1 MLNNDVRSLLREVR
15 FALIRFEEEAD
26 IAHLDDAL
34 EMFTDLHQMCDE
46 IAVPA
51 VPAETPPIAPTGARP
66 N

>member
-1 MLNNDVRSLLREVR
+1 MLNNDIRALLREVR

-46 IAVPA
+46 IA
-51 VPAETPPIAPTGARP
+51 PPEEPLPVAPSGARP

>member
-1 MLNNDVRSLLREVR
+1 MLNNEIRGLVREVR

-34 EMFTDLHQMCDE
+34 EMFTHLHQMCDE
-46 IAVPA
+46 IA
-51 VPAETPPIAPTGARP
+51 PAEPEPLPVAPTGARP

>member
-51 VPAETPPIAPTGARP
+51 ETPPIAPTGARP

>member
-1 MLNNDVRSLLREVR
+1 MLNNEIRGLLREVR

-34 EMFTDLHQMCDE
+34 EMFTHLHQMCDE
-46 IAVPA
+46 IAVPE
-51 VPAETPPIAPTGARP
+51 ETPVLPTGARP